1 MMKRLLSMAAI
12 AVAVAA
18 SGTELKDLK
27 LKAKTDKANP
37 IDYKVGE
44 TIRFDFFL
52 DGSTMPIRSPKA

>member
-27 LKAKTDKANP
+27 LKRDDP
-37 IDYKVGE
+37 V
-44 TIRFDFFL
+44 
-52 DGSTMPIRSPKA
+52 